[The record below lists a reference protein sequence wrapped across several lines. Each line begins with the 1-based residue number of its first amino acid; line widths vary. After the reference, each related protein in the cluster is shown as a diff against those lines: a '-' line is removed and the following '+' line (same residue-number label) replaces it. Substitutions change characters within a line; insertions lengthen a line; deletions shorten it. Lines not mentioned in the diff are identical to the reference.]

1 MQNFRFNFT
10 HPWLLLLLI
19 PAIGL
24 TLLPYLRASKKYR
37 KTRNRIL
44 SMVFHG
50 LAMVLAICLLSG
62 ISFSYEKPNLEN
74 ELIILVDTSDS
85 NEENADKK
93 SDFVQSIINV
103 SDGSYRIGV
112 VKFGH
117 GQVLSSEL
125 SYDTEEV
132 LEDYLSSEDPNS
144 TATDLAG
151 AIKYAAGLIKNPETA
166 KIVVLSD
173 GIETDNSATAIIKAI
188 AADGIRVDTAFFPNE
203 KKDEIQIYSVKT
215 PDKRIILGENFL
227 TEVVVRSNLLG
238 DHVGVLK
245 VYDNNEPLGETI
257 VTLNGR
263 EQTLEIALALEQR
276 GMHEL
281 RFELEVED
289 DTLAENNSYRAFINL
304 EAFDN
309 ILLIEHKEGEGKPLR
324 ELLSE
329 KYKVV
334 DLSIDEDISSIPR
347 TVAELAD
354 FEQVILVN
362 VAYSDMPA
370 GFEAILNEYVYD
382 LGGGLLTVGGEND
395 VVNGTQIPHAYNRND
410 MASSTYYKQMLP
422 INAIDYTPPIAVMII
437 VDASGS
443 MSMEKLPAA
452 KEGAEA
458 CLDSLN
464 DRDFCGVMSLQSR
477 STEELQVL
485 PVTQRERIRDAIS
498 KVGNGDAGQ
507 GGTIFSDAIMRAGNA
522 LSVIG
527 GVERKHII
535 IVTDGKPGDPFE
547 TYQPYIAE
555 NVKNGITMSIV
566 SVDVDP
572 GDVSQMEKTAAEGG
586 GSFYGIP
593 YAELHTIP
601 TIMQRDL
608 ALEAVAEIEYGEDFY
623 LKIKDRTSVLTGI
636 DEALIPPL
644 SGYYGVVAKTDAKV
658 PLMGEYV
665 PIYAEWRYG
674 EGNVG
679 SFMCDLSG
687 IWSSA
692 FMSDVVG
699 QTIINN
705 IVNSIFPMEDVKA
718 DGINI
723 AIKQDNYH
731 FQLNVHG
738 AEEGQTVAVE
748 VTPMS
753 PEFSSVIEEGVT
765 VSALESN
772 RRFNFLIEHPGL
784 YEITV
789 RVLNAD
795 TTEASRAVIY
805 RTFSYSEEYNMF
817 TEREP
822 VGEELLALLAKDGGG
837 DVIEDPAHAY
847 IGFSNTLKV
856 TKDPRI
862 VMLILSILFVLLDIA
877 VRKFK
882 FKWIHEL
889 IRERRE
895 KLAGGDKGSV

>member
-238 DHVGVLK
+238 DHAGVLK

-485 PVTQRERIRDAIS
+485 PVTQRERIRDAIA

-535 IVTDGKPGDPFE
+535 IVTDGKPGDSFE

-644 SGYYGVVAKTDAKV
+644 SGYYGVVAKNEAKV

-748 VTPMS
+748 VTPLS
-753 PEFSSVIEEGVT
+753 PELSSVIEEGVT